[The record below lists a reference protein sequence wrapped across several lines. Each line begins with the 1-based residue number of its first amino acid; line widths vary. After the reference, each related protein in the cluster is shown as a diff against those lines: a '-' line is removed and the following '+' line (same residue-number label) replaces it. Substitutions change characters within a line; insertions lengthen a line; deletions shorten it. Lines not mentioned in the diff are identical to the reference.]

1 MALLL
6 LFGTAARAVNRRAL
20 PPATAKGCLYR
31 RRFSPY
37 RAPRSIKG
45 ESMFRIRQLA
55 GLVGLVSLLACAPP
69 DRSDGAGG
77 EPGGDDTASI
87 TLALTTVPA
96 DVQCLQVT
104 VTSGTRV
111 ITRSFTLT
119 SGQAATVTAT
129 GLPSGSVTI
138 EETAYAVP
146 CAQVTSATS
155 ATWLSVMP
163 VTTTLAPGAVVDV
176 TIVLRRAGQV
186 RITTDFQD
194 GQFAVTPAMV
204 AFGDVAVGVSAN
216 ATLTV
221 TNTGATAG
229 LVPPLT
235 LIGVNAAEFSLQPA
249 ASPNPCTATTM
260 LAAGATCTTGVQ
272 FAPASA
278 GLKTAAVAIGGV
290 ATGGVSLSG
299 NGVVGMATSFSASPN
314 PVAFGNV
321 AVGGNV
327 TTLVTVTNNGAA
339 NAVLPALAVTGADA
353 SQFSVQQV
361 STGMP
366 CSAMVTLTPGGSCR
380 TAVRFAPTSLGA
392 KSATIALGS
401 QPVALSLSGTGAS
414 SATTFVATPN
424 PLNFGN
430 IPATQTAASTLT
442 VTNTGNASGV
452 VPPLLVMGPN
462 ASEFSVAAPAGA
474 ANPCTATTTLAPGAV
489 CTASVRF
496 TPAST
501 GAKTATLQ
509 LGMSPIGAVALLGTG
524 TTNAAIFAPAPSSIP
539 FGLTNVGTQ
548 SVINML
554 TITNVGGLSG
564 TLPALSIT
572 GANASDF
579 QIAIPAGVANPCN
592 PSITL
597 PAGASC
603 QTGVRFAPTSAGNKS
618 ATFMIGGSGIP
629 LSGMAAVFTASF
641 SPAPSAVPFGQTV
654 VGTTSV
660 TNSITLTNF
669 GMAPGTPMLS
679 ITGANASDFQ
689 IAVPAGVANPCTA
702 TVVVQPGAS
711 CVTGVRFAPASA
723 GSKTAS
729 FMIGGSGIPLSG
741 MAVAATTSFSPAP
754 SFVPFG
760 EVSVG
765 MTRLNSVTLTN
776 FGNTAGPLPALSL
789 TGPNA
794 NQFSIQV
801 PAGVAN
807 PCTATVIVQPGAS
820 CITGIRFAPTSTG
833 AKTANFVIGG
843 PSIQTT
849 GTGI

>member
-1 MALLL
+1 M
-6 LFGTAARAVNRRAL
+6 
-20 PPATAKGCLYR
+20 
-31 RRFSPY
+31 S
-37 RAPRSIKG
+37 
-45 ESMFRIRQLA
+45 RIRQLA
-55 GLVGLVSLLACAPP
+55 GFVVLVCLLACAPP
-69 DRSDGAGG
+69 DRPGSGDG

-87 TLALTTVPA
+87 TLALTTVPM

-111 ITRSFTLT
+111 INRSFTLT
-119 SGQAATVTAT
+119 PGQAATVTAT

-138 EETAYAVP
+138 EEAAYAVP
-146 CAQVTSATS
+146 CAQVTSTTA

-163 VTTTLAPGAVVDV
+163 VTTTLSPGTVVDV

-204 AFGDVAVGVSAN
+204 AFGNVAVGVSAS
-216 ATLTV
+216 AGLTV

-235 LIGVNAAEFSLQPA
+235 LTGVNAAEFSLQPA
-249 ASPNPCTATTM
+249 ASPNPCTPTTM
-260 LAAGATCTTGVQ
+260 LAAGASCTTGVV
-272 FAPASA
+272 FAPVSA
-278 GLKTAAVAIGGV
+278 GLKTAAVALGGV

-299 NGVVGMATSFSASPN
+299 NGVAGTATSFSASPN

-321 AVGGNV
+321 AVGGSV
-327 TTLVTVTNNGAA
+327 TTLVTVTNNGTA
-339 NAVLPALAVTGADA
+339 NAVLPALAVTGTDA
-353 SQFSVQQV
+353 TQFSVQQV
-361 STGMP
+361 TTGMP
-366 CSAMVTLTPGGSCR
+366 CPANVTLAPGGSCR
-380 TAVRFAPTSLGA
+380 TSVRFAPTSLGA
-392 KSATIALGS
+392 KSATIALGN
-401 QPVALSLSGTGAS
+401 QPVALSLSGTGVS
-414 SATTFVATPN
+414 SAATFVATPN

-430 IPATQTAASTLT
+430 IPATQTAAATLT

-452 VPPLLVMGPN
+452 VPPLVISGTN
-462 ASEFSVAAPAGA
+462 AAEFSVTAPAGA
-474 ANPCTATTTLAPGAV
+474 ANPCTATTTLAAGAA

-501 GAKTATLQ
+501 GAKTATLL
-509 LGMSPIGAVALLGTG
+509 LGMNAIGAVALLGTG
-524 TTNAAIFAPAPSSIP
+524 TTNAAIFAPAPSSLP

-548 SVINML
+548 SPINML

-572 GANASDF
+572 GPNASEF
-579 QIAIPAGVANPCN
+579 QIAIPAGVANPCT

-603 QTGVRFAPTSAGNKS
+603 QTGVRFAPTSAGTNKT
-618 ATFMIGGSGIP
+618 ATLMIGGSGIP

-660 TNSITLTNF
+660 INSVTLTNN
-669 GMAPGTPMLS
+669 GMGAGTPMLS
-679 ITGANASDFQ
+679 ITGPNASEFQ
-689 IAVPAGVANPCTA
+689 IAIPAGVANPCTA

-711 CVTGVRFAPASA
+711 CVTGIRFAPTSA
-723 GSKTAS
+723 GTNKTATL
-729 FMIGGSGIPLSG
+729 MIGGSGIPLTG
-741 MAVAATTSFSPAP
+741 MAVAASTSFSPAP

-760 EVSVG
+760 EVPVG
-765 MTRLNSVTLTN
+765 MTRINSVTLTN
-776 FGNTAGPLPALSL
+776 FGNTAGPLPALSI

-807 PCTATVIVQPGAS
+807 PCTPTIVVQPNAS
-820 CITGIRFAPTSTG
+820 CVTGIRFAPTSTG